1 MQAISII
8 ILIWV
13 YAVAVVGFVK
23 IFSKILEINYDLTYF
38 SIIIS
43 LVGVGLGLLFYWMSM
58 LNKNIKNFVI
68 TGIPAFILIL
78 IISTYLVA
86 GIVVLIEL
94 FILLLKILI
103 FLVMC
108 TIPLAAVYGM
118 LKKQKNLL
126 LISGAGILFFFFL
139 VILLSKAQNDVLLP
153 LYSENQVAVLI
164 LFFVLFLC
172 FLELGTA
179 AIFFKSAVDKM
190 TSNKDNDENL
200 FFRFNRVSNRYIAYI
215 SLVLSLCYILS
226 MLVLWEA
233 GYDLFF
239 NSEGI
244 LGINFGSVYGILFL
258 TILTLGGALVF
269 WYLVPREKIKP
280 SEGFFQYNSF
290 NNPDFTNIN
299 EE

>member
-8 ILIWV
+8 ILIWI
-13 YAVAVVGFVK
+13 YSVAVVGFVK
-23 IFSKILEINYDLTYF
+23 IFSKILEINYDVTYF
-38 SIIIS
+38 SVIIS
-43 LVGVGLGLLFYWMSM
+43 LAGVGLGLLFYGISM
-58 LNKNIKNFVI
+58 LNKNIENFVI
-68 TGIPAFILIL
+68 TGIPAFVLIL
-78 IISTYLVA
+78 IISTYLIA
-86 GIVVLIEL
+86 DIFALIEL
-94 FILLLKILI
+94 FVLFLKILI
-103 FLVMC
+103 FLIMC
-108 TIPLAAVYGM
+108 IIPMAAVYSM

-126 LISGAGILFFFFL
+126 LVSGAGILFFFFL
-139 VILLSKAQNDVLLP
+139 VIMLSKAQNDILLP
-153 LYSENQVAVLI
+153 LYSENQIAVLI

-190 TSNKDNDENL
+190 TLNKDTDENL
-200 FFRFNRVSNRYIAYI
+200 FLRFNRVSNRYIAYI
-215 SLVLSLCYILS
+215 SLMLSLCYILS
-226 MLVLWEA
+226 MLVLWET

-244 LGINFGSVYGILFL
+244 LGVNFGSVYGILFL
-258 TILTLGGALVF
+258 TILTVAGAIIF

-280 SEGFFQYNSF
+280 SKSFFQYNSF